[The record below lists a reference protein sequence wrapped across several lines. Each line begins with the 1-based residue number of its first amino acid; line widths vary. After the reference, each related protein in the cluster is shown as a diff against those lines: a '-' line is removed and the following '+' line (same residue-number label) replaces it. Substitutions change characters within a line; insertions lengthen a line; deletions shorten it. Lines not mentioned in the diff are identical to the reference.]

1 MPLLIGC
8 KKNGK
13 SWVFLGF
20 NDGLMGFNGDLAGL
34 ELKNGGLILKK
45 DNSMGFNTI

>member
-1 MPLLIGC
+1 MMEFMVILLNFIRVTLWIGC

-13 SWVFLGF
+13 SWIFLGF

-34 ELKNGGLILKK
+34 
-45 DNSMGFNTI
+45 